1 MSHAPFTAVSAPP
14 HTERN
19 THLNNLKT
27 IRVFCEFQD
36 KKPNF
41 APSKQET
48 MEIKFEEDYLREIYY
63 EGKAHNKKYRFQ
75 PQIIK
80 KFIRVID
87 LMASLNRIEDFYRY
101 KTLHYETLVGDK
113 KDRES
118 VKVNDQ
124 YRIEFRSEI
133 IGDEEQITI
142 CNILELS
149 NHYK

>member
-1 MSHAPFTAVSAPP
+1 
-14 HTERN
+14 
-19 THLNNLKT
+19 
-27 IRVFCEFQD
+27 
-36 KKPNF
+36 
-41 APSKQET
+41 
-48 MEIKFEEDYLREIYY
+48 MEITFAEDYLRELYY

-80 KFIRVID
+80 KFIRVLD
-87 LMASLNRIEDFYRY
+87 LMETLKSTEDFYRY
-101 KTLHYETLVGDK
+101 KALHYEALVGDK

-124 YRIEFRSEI
+124 YRIEFHSEVI
-133 IGDEEQITI
+133 DNERKITI